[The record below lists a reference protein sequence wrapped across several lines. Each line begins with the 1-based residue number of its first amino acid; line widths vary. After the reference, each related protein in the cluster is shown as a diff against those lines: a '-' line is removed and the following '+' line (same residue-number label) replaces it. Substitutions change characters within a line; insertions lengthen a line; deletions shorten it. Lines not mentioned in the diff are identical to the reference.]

1 MPSAPSGPHEGHRP
15 TYPHDPHK
23 KPPVREHRG
32 RDHKGEQPVISTKNN
47 PPVHQPR
54 EHACACRACGVRVTG
69 RRVEPR
75 TMTWNVSGLCDRHEA
90 LSAEATA

>member
-1 MPSAPSGPHEGHRP
+1 MKAADPTIRMTPTKSPRCVNTEGA
-15 TYPHDPHK
+15 TT
-23 KPPVREHRG
+23 RESSS
-32 RDHKGEQPVISTKNN
+32 VINTENN

-75 TMTWNVSGLCDRHEA
+75 TMTWNVSGLCELHEA
-90 LSAEATA
+90 QRAEVAA

>member
-1 MPSAPSGPHEGHRP
+1 MKATDPPIRTTHTKSPRCVNTEGH
-15 TYPHDPHK
+15 
-23 KPPVREHRG
+23 
-32 RDHKGEQPVISTKNN
+32 DHKGEQPVINTENN
-47 PPVHQPR
+47 PLAHQPR

-90 LSAEATA
+90 QRAEVAA